1 MLDRPSLPISE
12 IVQIAANSA
21 LARVSWD
28 GGRGRAPLGYIK
40 GMAVMFAVALRKLAQ
55 GDPAAVEMARASSGD
70 PSRDALAYYA
80 SEFARLG
87 MRNDVSGI
95 DTLRHLFV
103 LMIGLGMRE
112 SSGRYCEGRDQSAS
126 NTSADTAEAGLFQM
140 SWDAHGASRQIP
152 RLLDEY
158 QANGGGGYRE
168 IFCEG
173 VTPRRGELDNCGSGT
188 GLQFQQLCKERPG
201 FAVEAAAVG
210 LRNRRNHWGPINR
223 HEAELRPEAD
233 DMLRQVQRLMAVGPN
248 DIVIRPD
255 VPVVPVVPVAAHD
268 ILWVQQ
274 SLNALGANPPLAED
288 GLNGP
293 LTTAA
298 VLQFQQ
304 ANGLSPSG
312 FADEATIA
320 AIERK
325 SRPTGPVPSRPPDL
339 IALLE
344 RLVILIEK
352 LKGQRPLTDPSIR
365 LVADRS
371 AAQDH
376 RAAQRD
382 PVARRARQAAAA
394 RPGQRRARADHRQ
407 SARRQEDRD
416 RPARRGG
423 HAVAVACVRDD
434 RARSPARHADAGSR
448 PERLCPAGLPRHD
461 RLGRARQDGEVGA
474 QKRAA
479 AELLIAPPAHSGWGT
494 LHCVAPPRIGSS
506 FASK

>member
-158 QANGGGGYRE
+158 QANGGGYRE

-268 ILWVQQ
+268 ILWV
-274 SLNALGANPPLAED
+274 
-288 GLNGP
+288 
-293 LTTAA
+293 AA
-298 VLQFQQ
+298 V
-304 ANGLSPSG
+304 
-312 FADEATIA
+312 
-320 AIERK
+320 
-325 SRPTGPVPSRPPDL
+325 
-339 IALLE
+339 
-344 RLVILIEK
+344 
-352 LKGQRPLTDPSIR
+352 
-365 LVADRS
+365 
-371 AAQDH
+371 
-376 RAAQRD
+376 AQR
-382 PVARRARQAAAA
+382 
-394 RPGQRRARADHRQ
+394 
-407 SARRQEDRD
+407 ARRQ
-416 RPARRGG
+416 P
-423 HAVAVACVRDD
+423 
-434 RARSPARHADAGSR
+434 SAG
-448 PERLCPAGLPRHD
+448 
-461 RLGRARQDGEVGA
+461 
-474 QKRAA
+474 
-479 AELLIAPPAHSGWGT
+479 
-494 LHCVAPPRIGSS
+494 
-506 FASK
+506 

>member
-158 QANGGGGYRE
+158 QANGGGYRE

-312 FADEATIA
+312 FADQATLA

-325 SRPTGPVPSRPPDL
+325 SRPTGPVPSRPTDL

-352 LKGQRPLTDPSIR
+352 LKGQRPLTDPSTGSSP
-365 LVADRS
+365 ADRLRKTIELLGAILS
-371 AAQDH
+371 
-376 RAAQRD
+376 
-382 PVARRARQAAAA
+382 
-394 RPGQRRARADHRQ
+394 PGAPDKPQPLGQVNGALGQTIGNLLDGKKTAI
-407 SARRQEDRD
+407 
-416 RPARRGG
+416 GLLG
-423 HAVAVACVRDD
+423 AVATPLLSYASETT
-434 RARSPARHADAGSR
+434 ALGPLLATLTPA
-448 PERLCPAGLPRHD
+448 AGLSGFALPVF
-461 RLGRARQDGEVGA
+461 LGMTAWGVLGKME
-474 QKRAA
+474 KW
-479 AELLIAPPAHSGWGT
+479 AHRS
-494 LHCVAPPRIGSS
+494 APPRSS
-506 FASK
+506 S

>member
-1 MLDRPSLPISE
+1 ML
-12 IVQIAANSA
+12 Q
-21 LARVSWD
+21 
-28 GGRGRAPLGYIK
+28 
-40 GMAVMFAVALRKLAQ
+40 
-55 GDPAAVEMARASSGD
+55 
-70 PSRDALAYYA
+70 
-80 SEFARLG
+80 
-87 MRNDVSGI
+87 
-95 DTLRHLFV
+95 
-103 LMIGLGMRE
+103 
-112 SSGRYCEGRDQSAS
+112 
-126 NTSADTAEAGLFQM
+126 
-140 SWDAHGASRQIP
+140 
-152 RLLDEY
+152 
-158 QANGGGGYRE
+158 
-168 IFCEG
+168 
-173 VTPRRGELDNCGSGT
+173 
-188 GLQFQQLCKERPG
+188 
-201 FAVEAAAVG
+201 
-210 LRNRRNHWGPINR
+210 
-223 HEAELRPEAD
+223 
-233 DMLRQVQRLMAVGPN
+233 QVQRLMAVGPN

-312 FADEATIA
+312 FADQATIA

-325 SRPTGPVPSRPPDL
+325 SRPTGPVPSRPTDL

-344 RLVILIEK
+344 RLVMLIEK
-352 LKGQRPLTDPSIR
+352 LKGQRPLTDPSTGSSPTDR
-365 LVADRS
+365 LRKTIELLGAILS
-371 AAQDH
+371 
-376 RAAQRD
+376 
-382 PVARRARQAAAA
+382 PGARRQAAAA

>member
-1 MLDRPSLPISE
+1 
-12 IVQIAANSA
+12 
-21 LARVSWD
+21 
-28 GGRGRAPLGYIK
+28 
-40 GMAVMFAVALRKLAQ
+40 MAVMFAVAQRKLAQ
-55 GDPAAVEMARASSGD
+55 GDPAAVEMSRAASSD
-70 PSRDALAYYA
+70 SHRDALAHYA
-80 SEFARLG
+80 SRFAALG

-158 QANGGGGYRE
+158 QANGGGYRE

-255 VPVVPVVPVAAHD
+255 VPVVPVVPVPEHD
-268 ILWVQQ
+268 TLWVQQ

-304 ANGLSPSG
+304 TNGLSPSG
-312 FADEATIA
+312 FADQATLA

-325 SRPTGPVPSRPPDL
+325 SRPTGPVPSRPTDL

-352 LKGQRPLTDPSIR
+352 LKGQRPLTDPSTGSSP
-365 LVADRS
+365 ADRLRKTIELLGAILS
-371 AAQDH
+371 
-376 RAAQRD
+376 
-382 PVARRARQAAAA
+382 
-394 RPGQRRARADHRQ
+394 PGAPDKPQPLGQVNGALGQTIGNLLDGKKTAI
-407 SARRQEDRD
+407 
-416 RPARRGG
+416 GLLG
-423 HAVAVACVRDD
+423 AVATPLLSHASETT
-434 RARSPARHADAGSR
+434 ALGPLLATLTPA
-448 PERLCPAGLPRHD
+448 AGLSGFALPVF
-461 RLGRARQDGEVGA
+461 LGMTAWGVLGKME
-474 QKRAA
+474 KW
-479 AELLIAPPAHSGWGT
+479 AHRS
-494 LHCVAPPRIGSS
+494 APPRSS
-506 FASK
+506 S